1 MARKNNLKHI
11 KQLGNYSRSKE
22 ESEARR
28 AELRRAGREARRA
41 AEHEAGRTRVAQ
53 GLEDDNMEEAVPVDP
68 AVKEKMGEI
77 KNKKFRR
84 RMQNELARLAQ
95 KGIMVRA
102 PPASKSAK
110 TTKAKAAKA
119 SAEPSAK
126 DSGDSSAMA

>member
-11 KQLGNYSRSKE
+11 KQLGNHSRSKE
-22 ESEARR
+22 ESDARR

-41 AEHEAGRTRVAQ
+41 AESEAGRTRVAQ
-53 GLEDDNMEEAVPVDP
+53 GIEDDNMEETAPVDP

-95 KGIMVRA
+95 KGIIVRA
-102 PPASKSAK
+102 PPPSKVAK
-110 TTKAKAAKA
+110 ATKAKAAASGESSAKA
-119 SAEPSAK
+119 SEGARAT
-126 DSGDSSAMA
+126 A